1 MTCEEFSNEFDLFYN
16 NIMSNQAPGLNEYE
30 KSVFLTKAQ
39 DDIIKKYF
47 TLKGNKYNENF
58 DGSIKRNIDFSKLY
72 NTFSLSY
79 ILLNQQQ
86 DIHDFLKAD
95 YEDFALEY
103 VSEINPNKSCFN
115 ISQSMGTTILTFNIT
130 EKDLNKVFSSKIR
143 IPTWKD
149 SINYFLYS
157 AYDSKT
163 PIKFSNI
170 IDFTS
175 PIDYYIKNMVSFN
188 YSNLSDLF
196 LPIQDELVVYDE
208 VAKHERLLQIQPLD
222 NLDYIK
228 KMSKPFKQPTKNQA
242 WKIQT
247 KAINNHNSIKLIYGY
262 NNDFIEYNL
271 RYIKRPTPI
280 ILIPIS
286 AENLSIRGYVGGVN
300 NEETPVSLGSEI
312 SPNKGLTCLLDEE
325 IHEEILQRAV
335 ELAKV
340 AYSGNLSDAVQ
351 LGNMSGTNIGIIPTA
366 QQQQQ

>member
-72 NTFSLSY
+72 NTFSLSS
-79 ILLNQQQ
+79 ISLGQQQ
-86 DIHDFLKAD
+86 NIHDFLKAD

-103 VSEINPNKSCFN
+103 VSEINPNKSCFTTF
-115 ISQSMGTTILTFNIT
+115 QSMAIKTLTFNIT

-143 IPTWKD
+143 ISTWRD
-149 SINYFLYS
+149 VIIS
-157 AYDSKT
+157 ADLFYDSET
-163 PIKFSNI
+163 PIKFSDI
-170 IDFTS
+170 IDLKP

-196 LPIQDELVVYDE
+196 LPVQDELVVYDE
-208 VAKHERLLQIQPLD
+208 VAKQERLLQIQPLD

-280 ILIPIS
+280 ILTAIGE
-286 AENLSIRGYVGGVN
+286 ENLSIRGYVGGVN

-340 AYSGNLSDAVQ
+340 AYSGNLGDAVQ
-351 LGNMSGTNIGIIPTA
+351 LGDMSGTNIGIIPTA
-366 QQQQQ
+366 QQQQR

>member
-86 DIHDFLKAD
+86 DIHDFLKTD

-103 VSEINPNKSCFN
+103 VSEINLNKSCFTISKN
-115 ISQSMGTTILTFNIT
+115 IGLKTLTFNII
-130 EKDLNKVFSSKIR
+130 EKDLNKVFSSKIY
-143 IPTWKD
+143 ISTWKD
-149 SINYFLYS
+149 VIIS
-157 AYDSKT
+157 ADLQYDSET
-163 PIKFSNI
+163 PVKFSEI
-170 IDFTS
+170 IDLKS
-175 PIDYYIKNMVSFN
+175 PAEYYIKNMVSFT
-188 YSNLSDLF
+188 YSDLSDLF
-196 LPIQDELVVYDE
+196 LPIQDELLVYDE
-208 VAKHERLLQIQPLD
+208 VAKQERLLQIQPLG
-222 NLDYIK
+222 NLDYIQ

-247 KAINNHNSIKLIYGY
+247 KANNNHNSIKLIYGY
-262 NNDFIEYNL
+262 NNEFREYNL

-280 ILIPIS
+280 ILT
-286 AENLSIRGYVGGVN
+286 ALREENLSIRGYVGGIN
-300 NEETPVSLGSEI
+300 NEETPVLLDSET

-335 ELAKV
+335 ELAKA
-340 AYSGNLSDAVQ
+340 AYSGSLGDSVQ
-351 LGNMSGTNIGIIPTA
+351 LGNISGTNIGVVQAP
-366 QQQQQ
+366 QQQRQ

>member
-86 DIHDFLKAD
+86 DIHDFLKTD

-103 VSEINPNKSCFN
+103 VSEINPNKSCFTISKN
-115 ISQSMGTTILTFNIT
+115 IGLKTLTFNIT

-143 IPTWKD
+143 ISTWED
-149 SINYFLYS
+149 RIIS
-157 AYDSKT
+157 ADLPYDSET
-163 PIKFSNI
+163 PIKFSEI
-170 IDFTS
+170 IDLKS
-175 PIDYYIKNMVSFN
+175 PTNYYIKNIVSFN

-196 LPIQDELVVYDE
+196 LPIQDELLVYDE
-208 VAKHERLLQIQPLD
+208 VAKQERLLQIQPLD

-280 ILIPIS
+280 ILTAIGE
-286 AENLSIRGYVGGVN
+286 ENLSIRGYVGGIN

-340 AYSGNLSDAVQ
+340 AYSGNLGDSVQ